1 LSKVC
6 SEYFQLRMNETQK
19 LHSGLDSLA
28 HGFSGLVKRY
38 VHKRSNL
45 LREASI
51 IHDQAD
57 ALQSISDDDLTHR
70 IHQLRR
76 RFQRR
81 EKGIF
86 PSFSSALVLICEA
99 ADRILGL
106 RPYPVQIMGSLALLK
121 NFLIEMAT
129 GEGKTLTAAM
139 AAVVAGWQGL
149 PCHVVTVNDYLA
161 QRDAEL
167 LAQFFSF
174 CGVTSGYV
182 IGTMSPVERK
192 QNYDC
197 DIVYTTSKEMLS
209 DFLRDRLKIGVWQDP
224 SRRMIRS
231 MLETDTRTEEL
242 VMRGLGS
249 VIVDEA
255 DSVLID
261 EAVTPLIISR
271 HMENKLLEKAVKIAM
286 EIALGLTAGIH
297 YKINH
302 KYKDIRFT
310 QKGYTAMAQATQ
322 TLPGMWKGEA
332 RREELVK
339 QAVRALNFYKK
350 DEQYVIQEDKIV
362 IVDMSTGR
370 MMPSRSWSHGLHQ
383 AVEAK
388 EGIPITDPTET
399 MARLSFQRFF
409 RFFPNLSGM
418 TGTTRGGLAEFWQIY
433 RLPVM
438 VIPTNRPCVRK
449 VLPDRIFSSKQEKW
463 NRVVEEIIRVNQT
476 GRPILVG
483 TGSVAISEQISSR
496 LADQGVSC
504 KIINAVRHKEE
515 AKVVEVAG
523 EINQVTIATN
533 MAGRGTDI
541 KLGNGIA
548 DIGGLH
554 VISTERHESSRI
566 DWQLFGRCA
575 RQGDPG
581 SAQAFTSIEDD
592 LLKRFLPE
600 SIRQSIG
607 KHFMTGYGSFMGKS
621 LFSFSQRAAEQL
633 SFKQRKNV
641 LHNDT
646 WLAEALSFTGSDLDF

>member
-1 LSKVC
+1 MSKVC
-6 SEYFQLRMNETQK
+6 SEYFQFRMKETPK

-28 HGFSGLVKRY
+28 HGLSGIAKRY
-38 VHKRSNL
+38 SRSSSRL
-45 LREASI
+45 LREASK
-51 IHDQAD
+51 IHNQAD
-57 ALQSISDDDLTHR
+57 AIRSISDEELASR
-70 IHQLRR
+70 IKERR
-76 RFQRR
+76 WQFQRR
-81 EKGIF
+81 EKGKS
-86 PSFSSALVLICEA
+86 PSFSGALVLISEA

-106 RPYPVQIMGSLALLK
+106 RPYPVQIMGSLSLLE

-139 AAVVAGWQGL
+139 AAVVASWKGL

-161 QRDAEL
+161 QRDAQQM
-167 LAQFFSF
+167 ANYFSF

-182 IGTMSPVERK
+182 TGTMSPLERK

-231 MLETDTRTEEL
+231 MLETDTKTEEL

-255 DSVLID
+255 DSILID

-271 HMENKLLEKAVKIAM
+271 HTENKLLEKAVKIAL
-286 EIALGLTAGIH
+286 EIALGLTAGTH
-297 YKINH
+297 YKVNY

-310 QKGYTAMAQATQ
+310 PKGIVAMAEATQ
-322 TLPGMWKGEA
+322 LLPGMWRGAA
-332 RREELVK
+332 RRKELVK
-339 QAVRALNFYKK
+339 QAVRALIFYKK
-350 DEQYVIQEDKIV
+350 DEQYVVQDDKIV

-370 MMPSRSWSHGLHQ
+370 MMPQRSWSHGLHQ

-388 EGIPITDPTET
+388 ERVTVTDPTET

-409 RFFPNLSGM
+409 RFFPSLSGM
-418 TGTTRGGLAEFWQIY
+418 TGTTRGGVAEFWQIY

-438 VIPTNRPCVRK
+438 VIPTNKPCLRH
-449 VLPDRIFSSKQEKW
+449 VLPDQIFSSKKKKW
-463 NRVVEEIIRVNQT
+463 DRVVEEIIKVNQT
-476 GRPILVG
+476 GRPVLVG
-483 TGSVAISEQISSR
+483 TGSVAISEKISSS
-496 LADQGVSC
+496 LTIKGVPC
-504 KIINAVRHKEE
+504 KIINAVRHEKE
-515 AKVVEVAG
+515 ASVVEVAG
-523 EINQVTIATN
+523 EKNQVTIATN

-541 KLGNGIA
+541 KLGKGIA
-548 DIGGLH
+548 DLGGLH

-581 SAQAFTSIEDD
+581 SAQSFISIEDD
-592 LLKRFLPE
+592 LLERFLPE
-600 SIRQSIG
+600 SIRLSIG
-607 KHFMTGYGSFMGKS
+607 KHLMTGYGSFMGKT
-621 LFSFSQRAAEQL
+621 LFSFCQRAAEQL
-633 SFKQRKNV
+633 AFKQRKNV